1 MLNERFIELLT
12 KHLSSEIN
20 EEEFREFRQLLA
32 ADELN
37 RQQYELFKDFW
48 EQKDQHYHDSELL
61 FNKIK
66 SRIGV
71 DVKPETII
79 EFPVVKRR
87 SMMWTGIAAA
97 ILIVFCCLALYKWET
112 QSNQLAG
119 EDFAGLDSTITKPQ
133 ARSIITLTDGTHV
146 TLNSESTLKYPPSF
160 SGKTREVY
168 LVGEAFFDVHKDS
181 QHPFIIHSG
190 KMNIKVLGT
199 AFNVKA
205 YPMDFTSETT
215 LIRGMIEVTLNDRP
229 LDRIIL
235 KPKEKLIL
243 KNNQVF
249 SGKPLQYKT
258 RMSDS
263 NNKINQYTLTTLTY
277 FKSQDTSVVETSWLK
292 NKLIFRN
299 EDFATLAERMQRWY
313 GVNIIFN
320 NEEVK
325 LYHFNGI
332 FETETIDQA
341 LDALRITEKFHYK
354 IDKSTVF
361 IY

>member
-12 KHLSSEIN
+12 KQLSSEIN
-20 EEEFREFRQLLA
+20 EEEFKEFKQLLA

-37 RQQYELFKDFW
+37 RRHFELFKDFW
-48 EQKDQHYHDSELL
+48 EQKDQHYHDSELM

-71 DVKPETII
+71 SGKPKTII
-79 EFPVVKRR
+79 EFPVVKRPYK
-87 SMMWTGIAAA
+87 MWTIIAAA
-97 ILIVFCCLALYKWET
+97 ILMVSFCLVLYKWKT
-112 QSNQLAG
+112 YTNLQPGAS
-119 EDFAGLDSTITKPQ
+119 FAGLDSTITKPQ
-133 ARSIITLTDGTHV
+133 TRYIITLADGTHV

-181 QHPFIIHSG
+181 QHPFIIHTG
-190 KMNIKVLGT
+190 KMNVKVLGT
-199 AFNVKA
+199 AFNIRA

-215 LIRGMIEVTLNDRP
+215 LIRGMIEVTFNDRP
-229 LDRIIL
+229 SDRIFL

-249 SGKPLQYKT
+249 FGKPYKT
-258 RMSDS
+258 EMVDS
-263 NNKINQYTLTTLTY
+263 NNKITQYTLTTLTY
-277 FKSQDTSVVETSWLK
+277 LKVKGQDTSIVETSWLK

-299 EDFATLAERMQRWY
+299 EDFASLAKRMEHWY

-320 NEEVK
+320 NDEVK
-325 LYHFNGI
+325 QYHFNGI

-341 LDALRITEKFHYK
+341 LAALQITEKFHYK
-354 IDKSTVF
+354 IDKSNVF